1 MTDIDIVD
9 AAAANVARAYALLGY
24 VAFTSRTNG
33 ADVRVIGPALGAPEI
48 AEHFHHVADTIFNG
62 PATVQV
68 AGSA

>member
-33 ADVRVIGPALGAPEI
+33 AEVRVIGPSLGAPEI
-48 AEHFHHVADTIFNG
+48 AEHFHRVADTIFNG